1 MFISWVNLWSYYFW
15 KENISNRIEFD
26 EVSHIWG
33 NMVAMM
39 MVIPMTVAAV
49 YGCISLHSTR
59 KGEDMVGRR
68 FYNWFYEKYDFSLH
82 NTFWQKKRI
91 DKGKR

>member
-1 MFISWVNLWSYYFW
+1 
-15 KENISNRIEFD
+15 
-26 EVSHIWG
+26 
-33 NMVAMM
+33 M

-68 FYNWFYEKYDFSLH
+68 FYN
-82 NTFWQKKRI
+82 
-91 DKGKR
+91 